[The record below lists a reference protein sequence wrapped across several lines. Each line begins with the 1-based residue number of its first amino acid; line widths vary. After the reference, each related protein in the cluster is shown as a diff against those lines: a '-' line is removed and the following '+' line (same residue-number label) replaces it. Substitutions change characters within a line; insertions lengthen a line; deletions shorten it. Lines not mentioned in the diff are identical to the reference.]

1 MGKTE
6 RLSVRMSSA
15 LLSELNHYIGELHI
29 ESYSQAIEV
38 FLISF
43 VMNSE
48 IYPRIDVP
56 VLSEEKMITKSFS
69 VSSKAATQIRE
80 VAKKRNISVG
90 ECIRLAIYYG
100 LRTQ

>member
-15 LLSELNHYIGELHI
+15 LLKELDHYIGELHI
-29 ESYSQAIEV
+29 ESFSQAIEV

-43 VMNSE
+43 VMNSN
-48 IYPRIDVP
+48 IYPEVNDPILLED
-56 VLSEEKMITKSFS
+56 KMVTKSFS
-69 VSSKAATQIRE
+69 VSSKASTQIRE
-80 VAKKRNISVG
+80 IAKQSNVSVG

-100 LRTQ
+100 VRTK